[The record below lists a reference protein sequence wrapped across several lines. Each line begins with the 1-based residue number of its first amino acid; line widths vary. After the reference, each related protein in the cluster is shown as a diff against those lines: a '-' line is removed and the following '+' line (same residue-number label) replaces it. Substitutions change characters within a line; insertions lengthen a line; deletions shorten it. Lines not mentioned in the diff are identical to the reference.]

1 MKYNNFFI
9 LTIIKFSMK
18 IKFLFIIFESLFIN
32 FLCESYCRFGE
43 NCLCK
48 ICGEDK
54 NYSNCNYY
62 NLFCDSNAGIE
73 YFEDFE
79 QNYNDYFSDI
89 NGLKNICG
97 SNVITINTKEKKQNF
112 EILRINNENSQ
123 QFLKNENIHCYY
135 EFENKYYKENNKNI
149 SLIIEHKSNSNEI
162 IEKKINFFI
171 IILLNSKTNSAN
183 IFDLNKNSLNNNI
196 EIIELKY
203 YSHFSLFIDVDKN
216 EKIEES
222 ITISLN
228 YEDNKKLSPIYIL
241 LIILGGLIFFILV
254 IFVISIIKSKLKKN
268 QRQVVNRN
276 NNNNPSPQE
285 LEKKIKIQKIKQL
298 FETELVPIYY
308 SKEHD
313 EKGFNGC
320 TICLKKYRDNL
331 SKIIILPCNHI
342 FHYKCLYDWL
352 INNSHWKCPICNI
365 DLTERVKLISKSN
378 KNSEDQINVK
388 ALNINN
394 AVTPTSNE
402 LISLNVNTN
411 N

>member
-1 MKYNNFFI
+1 MYIYI
-9 LTIIKFSMK
+9 LY
-18 IKFLFIIFESLFIN
+18 L
-32 FLCESYCRFGE
+32 
-43 NCLCK
+43 
-48 ICGEDK
+48 
-54 NYSNCNYY
+54 
-62 NLFCDSNAGIE
+62 NA
-73 YFEDFE
+73 
-79 QNYNDYFSDI
+79 
-89 NGLKNICG
+89 
-97 SNVITINTKEKKQNF
+97 
-112 EILRINNENSQ
+112 
-123 QFLKNENIHCYY
+123 
-135 EFENKYYKENNKNI
+135 
-149 SLIIEHKSNSNEI
+149 LIIEHKSNSNEI

-183 IFDLNKNSLNNNI
+183 IFDLNKNSLNNNR

-254 IFVISIIKSKLKKN
+254 IFLISIIKSKLKKN

-276 NNNNPSPQE
+276 NNNNPSPEE
-285 LEKKIKIQKIKQL
+285 LEKKMKIQKIKQL

-352 INNSHWKCPICNI
+352 INNSHWKCPNCNI
-365 DLTERVKLISKSN
+365 DLTERVKLIAKSN

-388 ALNINN
+388 GLNINN